1 MATYNELTL
10 ESYYLIREKDIK
22 EIALVQPVM
31 ETGKCVLLLYIDEV
45 ETTMWKKKEDK
56 LDEIIE
62 ELTEEQ
68 VAEYEN
74 LFDGEEDAWGDW
86 DVEETEEYSE
96 DFLDEDA
103 EDEKDEEEEDEK
115 NKKQ

>member
-10 ESYYLIREKDIK
+10 ESYYLVREKEENDIV
-22 EIALVQPVM
+22 LVQPVM
-31 ETGKCVLLLYIDEV
+31 ETGKCILLLYIDEI
-45 ETTMWKKKEDK
+45 ETTTWKKKQDNVF
-56 LDEIIE
+56 EIIE

-74 LFDGEEDAWGDW
+74 LFDSEEDAWGDW
-86 DVEETEEYSE
+86 DTEESE
-96 DFLDEDA
+96 EYEESFLE
-103 EDEKDEEEEDEK
+103 EDEDEEENEK